1 MRILCVFFIFYF
13 HFLFFSFSCF
23 ISFFFVLSINSSV
36 NEFESAF
43 LSYSLL
49 LQSKHNTYVF
59 SSLFSLIKKKKK
71 GKEKKRKKQKRKTA
85 IISVINL
92 GRFFSSL
99 RYELSAKERAT
110 YEAINSI
117 WLASH
122 LNVTSLWKYQIPRVL
137 IIFCPFTPRTRVVRR
152 TLRDPTDEMMK
163 QHEKQQETT

>member
-13 HFLFFSFSCF
+13 HFLFFPFLFF
-23 ISFFFVLSINSSV
+23 ISFFLCCRLIRRWTSS
-36 NEFESAF
+36 NLLFYPTPF
-43 LSYSLL
+43 YSNP
-49 LQSKHNTYVF
+49 NTTHTFFRVF
-59 SSLFSLIKKKKK
+59 FRWS
-71 GKEKKRKKQKRKTA
+71 KRKKQKRKTA